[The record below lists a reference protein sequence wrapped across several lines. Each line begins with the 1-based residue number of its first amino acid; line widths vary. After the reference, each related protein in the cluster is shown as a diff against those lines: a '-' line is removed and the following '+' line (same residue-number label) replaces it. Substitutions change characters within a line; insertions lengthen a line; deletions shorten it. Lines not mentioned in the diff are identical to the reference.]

1 MFLLLPVAVDY
12 RAARHPVVTYS
23 LLGACVGL
31 FLLNLLVGLAGGAE
45 GFEAMF
51 MGLALVPSEGNR
63 WHTWI
68 TSLFMHA
75 GLFHLLGNMVYLYL
89 FGASVED
96 VVGRGGFVGFYLT
109 GGVLASLAHV
119 LVTPDGFSSEIPLVG
134 ASGAISACMGAF
146 AVLLRRA
153 QVEFRFLYFFVF
165 AAGSKEFH
173 LPAWLVM
180 SVWFLNDVLG
190 MFLSIGDEG
199 GGVAFAAHVGGFLF
213 GSVVGAGMRAR
224 GWRPDDDLGPSVSRV
239 MEPVVTRRW
248 DPTPRT
254 ASGRAPAPIRIKV
267 REVREVREG
276 DPVQETVL
284 KREIAG
290 EVPVEG
296 RVTGDG
302 GATLEERGVYVWV
315 QGAQAG
321 PFRLEDIA
329 EQLADG
335 RLPGDTLLWDEGLQ
349 TWKPAVD
356 GVGNVTKD

>member
-31 FLLNLLVGLAGGAE
+31 FVLNLLVGLGGGAE

-51 MGLALVPSEGNR
+51 MGLALVPAEGGR

-68 TSLFMHA
+68 TSMFMHA

-96 VVGRGGFVGFYLT
+96 VVGRGWFVGFYLT

-119 LVTPDGFSSEIPLVG
+119 LVTPAGFSSEIPLVG

-153 QVEFRFLYFFVF
+153 QVEFRFLYFFIF

-173 LPAWLVM
+173 LPSWLVM
-180 SVWFLNDVLG
+180 SVWFFNDVLG
-190 MFLSIGDEG
+190 MFLSIDEGG

-213 GSVVGAGMRAR
+213 GAVVGAGLRAR
-224 GWRPDDDLGPSVSRV
+224 GWRPDDDLGPEVSPV
-239 MEPVVTRRW
+239 VEPVVTRRW
-248 DPTPRT
+248 EPPVRA

-267 REVREVREG
+267 RDGGSVHESGLKLEVVKEE
-276 DPVQETVL
+276 
-284 KREIAG
+284 K
-290 EVPVEG
+290 VEE
-296 RVTGDG
+296 RLVGDG
-302 GATLEERGVYVWV
+302 GAAVEERRMYVWV

-321 PFRLEDIA
+321 PYRPEEIA

-349 TWKPAVD
+349 AWKPAVD
-356 GVGNVTKD
+356 GVGDEVKD